1 MARAERMKSLF
12 RILKNQ
18 PENIRNVAELE
29 FYPEFDLETEKD
41 FILSEEDVQEEE
53 AEEIEEE
60 AEEDKEDFLAEIYAQ
75 AKVVLDAA
83 KKEAEDIKTTSY
95 NEGYESGKEEGF
107 KKGTD
112 QAISEYNLRFEHE
125 FKELQQNI
133 AKYIKDVENAKEL
146 LLEQYIDDLKNIS
159 LAIGEK
165 IVQTSLKSSSEV
177 VERMILSATGRIKK
191 SAWAKIYIGKGEET
205 LDIRGD
211 VKFLQELSKL
221 SDNVKIIMLEEE
233 DTGTCIVE
241 LPDEIIDMSV
251 GTQLENIKEILNNAR
266 L

>member
-1 MARAERMKSLF
+1 LARAERMKSLY

-18 PENIRNVAELE
+18 PESLLNKVELDL
-29 FYPEFDLETEKD
+29 YPEFELDTDEDSLLPEEEK
-41 FILSEEDVQEEE
+41 EEEVEEEE
-53 AEEIEEE
+53 AEEE
-60 AEEDKEDFLAEIYAQ
+60 KEDFLAEIYTQ
-75 AKVVLDAA
+75 AKIILDAA
-83 KKEAEDIKTTSY
+83 TKEAEDIKAAAY
-95 NEGYESGKEEGF
+95 NEGYKSGNEEGY
-107 KKGTD
+107 KNGSE
-112 QAISEYNLRFEHE
+112 QAIKEYNLRFEHE

-133 AKYIKDVENAKEL
+133 AKYIKDVESTKEQ

-165 IVQTSLKSSSEV
+165 IVQTSLKSSSGV

-191 SAWAKIYIGKGEET
+191 SAWAKIYIGKGEEM

-241 LPDEIIDMSV
+241 LPDEIIDISV